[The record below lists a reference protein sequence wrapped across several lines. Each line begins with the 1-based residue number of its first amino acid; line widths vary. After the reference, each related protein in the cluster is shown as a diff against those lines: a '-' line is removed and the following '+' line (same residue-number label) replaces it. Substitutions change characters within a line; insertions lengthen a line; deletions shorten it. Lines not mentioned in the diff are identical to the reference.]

1 MQHPKVAMKAL
12 FITAPQKWEILE
24 VPTPEITQDEVLLR
38 VGFVGL
44 CGTDLELLNG
54 KHPYFST
61 NNASFPMQIGHE
73 MSGTIVQS
81 MDPALPVGTQVIMD
95 PIVGCGNCEGCKNR
109 ATWCQERIEIG
120 VRRGG
125 PGALAEFVKVPVGN
139 VYPIP
144 LGLSLRD
151 ATLTEPAVTAI
162 NGVSRIQATG
172 GRALVVGDGT
182 IGIIAAQVLAHRGWK
197 VQIAVLNE
205 VSAERVRSLGFEP
218 VMPHQME
225 GISVNVVVEAAGTNR
240 SIQSTFKAVSAGG
253 EVVLLGVP
261 DKPMESF
268 DIADL
273 VLREVSI
280 YGVLNGPGL
289 YNEALELIAKGVI
302 QSSKIIDQVFDFAQF
317 GDAIKLLAN
326 PDRKLPKILI
336 AVAHSA

>member
-1 MQHPKVAMKAL
+1 MSTAKKAQMKAL
-12 FITAPQKWEILE
+12 FLTAPQKWEIAE
-24 VPTPEITQDEVLLR
+24 IPTPEITHDEVLVR

-61 NNASFPMQIGHE
+61 NNASYPMQIGHE
-73 MSGTIVQS
+73 MSGTIAES
-81 MDPALPVGTQVIMD
+81 MNLALPVGMQVIMD

-109 ATWCQERIEIG
+109 ATWCQERVEIG

-125 PGALAEFVKVPVGN
+125 PGALAEYVKVPGVN

-144 LGLSLRD
+144 AGVSLRD

-162 NGVSRIQATG
+162 NGVSRIRATG
-172 GRALVVGDGT
+172 GQALVVGDGT
-182 IGIIAAQVLAHRGWK
+182 IGIIAAQVLAHKGWK

-205 VSAERVRSLGFEP
+205 ASAARVRSLGFQP
-218 VMPHQME
+218 VMPPQME
-225 GISVNVVVEAAGTNR
+225 SICVSVVVEAAGTNR
-240 SIQSTFKAVSAGG
+240 SIKSTFKAVSAGG

-273 VLREVSI
+273 VLREISI
-280 YGVLNGPGL
+280 YGVLNGPGR

-302 QSSKIIDQVFDFAQF
+302 QSSKIIDQVFSFAQF
-317 GDAIKLLAN
+317 GDALKLLAN

-336 AVAHSA
+336 GM

>member
-1 MQHPKVAMKAL
+1 MKAL
-12 FITAPQKWEILE
+12 FITAPHKWEIVE
-24 VPTPEITQDEVLLR
+24 IPTPEITEGEVLLR

-61 NNASFPMQIGHE
+61 NNASYPMQIGHE
-73 MSGTIVQS
+73 MSGIVAQS
-81 MDPALPVGTQVIMD
+81 MNPALPVGTQVIMD
-95 PIVGCGNCEGCKNR
+95 PIVGCGDCEGCKNR

-125 PGALAEFVKVPVGN
+125 PGALAEYVKVPVGN

-144 LGLSLRD
+144 QGVSLRD

-162 NGVSRIQATG
+162 NGVSRIQAPG

-197 VQIAVLNE
+197 VQVAVLNE
-205 VSAERVRSLGFEP
+205 VSAERVRSLGFQP
-218 VMPHQME
+218 VMPPQME
-225 GISVNVVVEAAGTNR
+225 SISVSVVVEAAGTHR
-240 SIQSTFKAVSAGG
+240 SIQATFKAVSAGG

-261 DKPMESF
+261 DKPIESF
-268 DIADL
+268 NIADL
-273 VLREVSI
+273 VLRDISV
-280 YGVLNGPGL
+280 YGILNGPGR
-289 YNEALELIAKGVI
+289 YNEALKLIAEGVI

-336 AVAHSA
+336 GM

>member
-1 MQHPKVAMKAL
+1 MSMAKKAVMKAL

-24 VPTPEITQDEVLLR
+24 VRTPEITQDEVLIR
-38 VGFVGL
+38 VGYVGL

-61 NNASFPMQIGHE
+61 NNASYPMQIGHE
-73 MSGTIVQS
+73 MSGTIAES
-81 MDPALPVGTQVIMD
+81 MNSALPVGTEVIMD
-95 PIVGCGNCEGCKNR
+95 PIVGCGGCEGCKNR

-125 PGALAEFVKVPVGN
+125 PGALAEYVRVPAGN

-144 LGLSLRD
+144 HGVSLRD
-151 ATLTEPAVTAI
+151 ATLAEPAVTAI
-162 NGVSRIQATG
+162 NGVSRIKATG
-172 GRALVVGDGT
+172 GRTLVVGDGT

-197 VQIAVLNE
+197 VQVAVLNE
-205 VSAERVRSLGFEP
+205 ASAERVCSLGFEP
-218 VMPHQME
+218 VMPNQME
-225 GISVNVVVEAAGTNR
+225 NLSFNVVVEAAGTNR
-240 SIQSTFKAVSAGG
+240 SIQSTFRAVSAGG

-273 VLREVSI
+273 VLREISI
-280 YGVLNGPGL
+280 YGVLNGPGR
-289 YNEALELIAKGVI
+289 YSEALKLIAEGII
-302 QSSKIIDQVFDFAQF
+302 QSSKIIDQVFTFAQF
-317 GDAIKLLAN
+317 GDALKLLAN

-336 AVAHSA
+336 GM